1 MERPS
6 ITDNSPAWMAFV
18 WISFGISLGGTLI
31 GIYHLPC
38 ELWIK
43 GYMGMGLMFCIGSC
57 FTLSKTVR
65 DNHESRK
72 LINRVTEVK
81 TERMIQDYEL
91 KDVAHAKAF

>member
-18 WISFGISLGGTLI
+18 WISFALSISATAI
-31 GIYHLPC
+31 GIYHLPV
-38 ELWIK
+38 EAWVK
-43 GYMGMGLMFCIGSC
+43 GYMGMGVLFTIGSC

-65 DNHESRK
+65 DNHESKK

-81 TERMIQDYEL
+81 TERLLHDYEL
-91 KDVAHAKAF
+91 KDRQAA